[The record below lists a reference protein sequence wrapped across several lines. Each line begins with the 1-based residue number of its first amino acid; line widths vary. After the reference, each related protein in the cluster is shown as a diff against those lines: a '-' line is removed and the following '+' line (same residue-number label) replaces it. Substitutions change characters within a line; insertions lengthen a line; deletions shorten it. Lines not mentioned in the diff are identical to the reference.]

1 MPRKFLPFQEHYSNR
16 IFAKL
21 HCKQIRDLAVVE
33 KTLSSDLRLYF
44 VGLGRIS
51 NKGHAPFERGELAS
65 LVGTENRNLRKVI
78 RKLVVARALA
88 PESTVRCL
96 VYPIEM
102 VTVSI
107 HRGSDSCPEHGTH
120 RPWSSEINNWV
131 DDYPQDTTEDIELVD
146 VFEVVQVQNG
156 PFEEFESQFMG
167 TLSSE
172 L

>member
-1 MPRKFLPFQEHYSNR
+1 MPKKFVPFQEHYSNR

-21 HCKQIRDLAVVE
+21 HCKQIRDLAVSE
-33 KTLSSDLRLYF
+33 KSLSSDLRLYF
-44 VGLGRIS
+44 VGLGRVS
-51 NKGHAPFERGELAS
+51 NKGHSPFERGELAS

-107 HRGSDSCPEHGTH
+107 HRGSESCPEHGTH
-120 RPWSSEINNWV
+120 KSWSNQLSDWV
-131 DDYPQDTTEDIELVD
+131 DDYPPVVSEVTEYVEIIEVS
-146 VFEVVQVQNG
+146 QVQNG
-156 PFEEFESQFMG
+156 PFEEFENQYIG
-167 TLSSE
+167 TISS
-172 L
+172 